1 MKKLFFLFFV
11 LILSGCSRP
20 HGPAEYI
27 LDQTIITPN
36 NQVKQT
42 KVTVTRNKQFIG
54 SGSGGH
60 CKFVVAV
67 DGKEIAL
74 LRQNQYV
81 TAYLNNGLHKLRV
94 SNECTVA
101 SMGMRRTVDVLA
113 DGTEQEYLT
122 EVGIWG
128 QYRLW
133 RTQ

>member
-1 MKKLFFLFFV
+1 MKRIFFLFFV

-27 LDQTIITPN
+27 LDQTIITPDT
-36 NQVKQT
+36 QGKQT

-54 SGSGGH
+54 AWSGGL
-60 CKFVVAV
+60 CKFVVTV
-67 DGKEIAL
+67 DDREIAL

-94 SNECTVA
+94 SNECVA
-101 SMGMRRTVDVLA
+101 LSLGMRRTVDVLA
-113 DGTEQEYLT
+113 DGSEQEYAA
-122 EVGIWG
+122 EVGFGG

-133 RTQ
+133 RTR

>member
-1 MKKLFFLFFV
+1 MD
-11 LILSGCSRP
+11 P
-20 HGPAEYI
+20 
-27 LDQTIITPN
+27 TIITPN
-36 NQVKQT
+36 NQVEQT

-54 SGSGGH
+54 SGSGGL

-94 SNECTVA
+94 SNECSVA
-101 SMGMRRTVDVLA
+101 SMGMRRTVDVFA